1 MKILVTGASG
11 FTGQRFI
18 TFSERL
24 KHEVLMVNSDLC
36 DIDSIEK
43 EIAFYEFDYVINF
56 AAISSLVNEDINAFY
71 NINLIGTF
79 NLLSALK
86 NSKKKFKKI
95 LLISSAQIYGDNE
108 GILIPET
115 SPAKPSNHYALS
127 KLSMEIMAKNF
138 FSAMP
143 VVIARPFNYT
153 GTGQSDNFVIPKIIS
168 HFKNKIQILKL
179 GNLFVEREFN
189 DVEFVC
195 YAYLQLLRH
204 GIANEIYNVCSG
216 NTYNLLYIINLLE
229 ELTNFKP
236 TIQVDNSLL
245 RGSEISKLA
254 GDPSKI
260 SHLLFEDQ
268 YKISFESINK
278 LLSDMLKN

>member
-24 KHEVLMVNSDLC
+24 KHEVLKVKSDLG
-36 DIDSIEK
+36 DMDSIVK

-56 AAISSLVNEDINAFY
+56 AAISSPVNKDINSFY
-71 NINLIGTF
+71 NVNLIGTF

-95 LLISSAQIYGDNE
+95 LLISSAQIYGDND
-108 GILIPET
+108 GVLIPET

-138 FSAMP
+138 FPAMP

-153 GTGQSDNFVIPKIIS
+153 GAGQSENFVIPKIIS

-179 GNLFVEREFN
+179 GNLFVEREYN
-189 DVEFVC
+189 DVDFVC
-195 YAYLQLLRH
+195 YAYLQLLTH
-204 GIANEIYNVCSG
+204 GSANEIYNVCSG
-216 NTYNLLYIINLLE
+216 KTYNLLNIINFLE

-245 RGSEISKLA
+245 RASEISRLA

-260 SHLLFEDQ
+260 SNLFFDDQ
-268 YKISFESINK
+268 YKISLASIK
-278 LLSDMLKN
+278 ILLSDMLKN